1 MSSCPPPP
9 ESLEEDAAQVWCDT
23 LEAYGAGAA
32 KVAGP
37 LLEEYCQAVAIARRA
52 RKRVD
57 DEQIIVGDA
66 KGSPIAHPAIAIE
79 RRAMETIRRLE
90 DRFKPPLRRQGTYDQ
105 GFMVRKTRQAVDAA
119 PELRDEPRYAGAV
132 AATMTLAWIID
143 ESQRAGGE
151 VLRRAAYGPIPTY
164 LKTLEK
170 LGLTPTLQAVDD
182 VPDAD
187 GAEAAAVTSIDA
199 WMKANGA

>member
-1 MSSCPPPP
+1 MSSYPPPP

-90 DRFKPPLRRQGTYDQ
+90 DRFKPPLRR
-105 GFMVRKTRQAVDAA
+105 
-119 PELRDEPRYAGAV
+119 PPRRRSSRSRRPSC
-132 AATMTLAWIID
+132 ATSPA
-143 ESQRAGGE
+143 
-151 VLRRAAYGPIPTY
+151 
-164 LKTLEK
+164 
-170 LGLTPTLQAVDD
+170 TPARW
-182 VPDAD
+182 PRP
-187 GAEAAAVTSIDA
+187 
-199 WMKANGA
+199 